1 MESLSEERAAK
12 DANKVTSRYGRQEE
26 TGTTTG
32 QGICHVVDGLYVSKT
47 FTKKNLRSAF
57 SYKPLDK
64 DVFIVGYPKC
74 GTTWLQFIVYC
85 IYTGGAGGLP
95 SATECRKTMAFL
107 EISGAEGAMSIQRP
121 GIIKTHLPFHL
132 QPYSA
137 KAKYIYVTRNPYDCC
152 VSFYH
157 HMKSRQR
164 RDFQD
169 VTFDQFLDIFVRG
182 KVNFGDYFDNLL
194 SWYEHRGDP
203 NVLFLTYEDL
213 KKDTSG
219 WISRIAD
226 FLGKEEYGNEM
237 REQPNVLETVVQL
250 TSFQNMKS
258 INQELRNWPLE
269 LEALPDET
277 LTEATRS
284 TREGLGDSIKQ
295 RPTGDHIRKGIVGDW
310 KNHFSPEQVARMKER
325 IALKTRGVDV
335 MSLWK
340 GADIP

>member
-12 DANKVTSRYGRQEE
+12 DANKAE
-26 TGTTTG
+26 TETTTA
-32 QGICHVVDGLYVSKT
+32 QDVYHVVDGLYVSKI
-47 FTKKNLRSAF
+47 FTDKNLHSAF
-57 SYKPLDK
+57 SYKPIDE

-74 GTTWLQFIVYC
+74 GTTWLQFIVYS

-132 QPYSA
+132 QPYSP
-137 KAKYIYVTRNPYDCC
+137 KAKYIYVARNPYDCC

-157 HMKSRQR
+157 HTKSRPR
-164 RDFQD
+164 YGFQD
-169 VTFDQFLDIFVRG
+169 GTFNQFVDMFIRG
-182 KVNFGDYFDNLL
+182 EVDFGDYFDHLL

-213 KKDTSG
+213 KKDTYG

-226 FLGKEEYGNEM
+226 FLGKEEYGNKV
-237 REQPNVLETVVQL
+237 REQPSVLDNAVEL

-258 INQELRNWPLE
+258 INEEFRNWPLE

-295 RPTGDHIRKGIVGDW
+295 RPTEDHIRKGIIGDW
-310 KNHFSPEQVARMKER
+310 KNHFSREQVARMKKR
-325 IALKTRGVDV
+325 IALKTRGSDV

-340 GADIP
+340 GEDIP